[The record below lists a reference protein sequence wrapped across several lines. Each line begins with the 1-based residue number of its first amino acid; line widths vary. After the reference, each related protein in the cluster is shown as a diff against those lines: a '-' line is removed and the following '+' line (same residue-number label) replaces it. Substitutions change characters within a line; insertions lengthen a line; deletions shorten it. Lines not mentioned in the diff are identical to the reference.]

1 MRTQQSPTLSDTPCV
16 RRCIGERGTL
26 RQITLPISVVVLA
39 AVPVLALAQ
48 TPQHGIRELTE
59 SGSFEI
65 PRGVYQIVVEVWGAG
80 GGGGGGAG
88 AAVGAGPGGG
98 GGGGGSGAYV
108 RAAVTVTQGEMYVVS
123 LGTAGRGGRGEGK
136 RVTSP
141 EPGTK
146 GGDSSLRIGT
156 RTIVTAPGG
165 QGGHTPRPF
174 SSRGASGGM
183 GGSLTSPDPSS
194 LFRPGNSGGD
204 GQNGGN
210 PDMGLTPGGVAGRS
224 VVGTI
229 VPLGSFGGAG
239 GKGGFFGEGGDDGL
253 DGGRGVAIISW

>member
-1 MRTQQSPTLSDTPCV
+1 M
-16 RRCIGERGTL
+16 IF
-26 RQITLPISVVVLA
+26 LA
-39 AVPVLALAQ
+39 AAPLLALAQ
-48 TPQHGIRELTE
+48 IPPHGIREFTE

-65 PRGVYQIVVEVWGAG
+65 PPGVYQIVVEVWGAG

-108 RAAVTVTQGEMYVVS
+108 RGAVAVTPGEMYVVS
-123 LGTAGRGGRGEGK
+123 LGTAGRGGRGERK
-136 RVTSP
+136 HVTSP
-141 EPGTK
+141 EPGTT

-156 RTIVTAPGG
+156 RTVLTAPGG
-165 QGGHTPRPF
+165 QGGKTPRRL
-174 SSRGASGGM
+174 SSRGASRGV

-194 LFRPGNSGGD
+194 LFRPGRSGGD

-210 PDMGLTPGGVAGRS
+210 PDMGLTPGGVGGRS